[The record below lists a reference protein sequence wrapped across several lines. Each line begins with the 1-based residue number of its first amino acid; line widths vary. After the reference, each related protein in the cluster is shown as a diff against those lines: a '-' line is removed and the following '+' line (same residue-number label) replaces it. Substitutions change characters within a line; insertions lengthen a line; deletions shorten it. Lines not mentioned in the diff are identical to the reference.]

1 MDGTPILNDDKPLLG
16 RAKELKSVGGVLDAV
31 NARREALLWFEGPAG
46 IGKSR
51 LLNAAEDR
59 ALGQGF
65 RVARVPTPDQRPTPR
80 VQPAPEDQP
89 EVGRDRE
96 LVAPDEVAAWLEEA
110 DPTSADDDFPG
121 SILTIDD
128 AQWADEATVDT
139 LTSLH
144 SRLAGQPIGW
154 IVSGRA
160 APQATGVDD
169 LLGEWEAK
177 GADRVNVEPLS
188 DDAVGDLIGDV
199 LGAPPDE
206 ALHQLAEGTSGNPQL
221 LRALLDGL
229 RDEKSVAV
237 SGGRARLLCS
247 DLPARARA
255 VMHYWVLELS
265 GLTRQLLDAAAAF
278 EGPFSRSELADLLE
292 RQAEHL
298 ESLLGELIEAGLV
311 VELDDDVLVFRHELV
326 RRWASDRAPA
336 DARCK
341 LRDGSARRHPRT
353 GAGSKTRRATRRAV
367 GRDTGKAARNEQ
379 PARNHAPSDRRDCG
393 WDRLTDSERAVATLV
408 AVGLTNREVAEQIF
422 VSPHTV
428 SFHLRKIYRK
438 YDVRSRVEL
447 TRLLVEQAPPNGQ
460 LPTLTPDSSIAPPA
474 AGLAGE
480 LEDAGSAAVGSGLG
494 GEAIPD
500 AVAGWPAMAHEGD
513 AASARGGRR
522 SPAVEQTG
530 AGERPNFG
538 WGSLTA
544 AELRVA
550 RLAATG
556 LTNRSIADEL
566 ELSPHTIES
575 HLRHAFHKVDVRSRV
590 ELTRVVLAHGC

>member
-1 MDGTPILNDDKPLLG
+1 MDGTPIQSDDKPLHG

-31 NARREALLWFEGPAG
+31 NARREALLSLEGPAG

-51 LLNAAEDR
+51 LLAAAEAS
-59 ALGQGF
+59 ALRQGF
-65 RVARVPTPDQRPTPR
+65 RVARVPTPDQRLARSAFGDRADIGP
-80 VQPAPEDQP
+80 
-89 EVGRDRE
+89 DRE
-96 LVAPDEVAAWLEEA
+96 LVAPDGVAAWVEA
-110 DPTSADDDFPG
+110 AADLTSKTDEPPR

-128 AQWADEATVDT
+128 TEWADAAAVDT
-139 LTSLH
+139 LASLQ

-154 IVSGRA
+154 IVSGRT
-160 APQATGVDD
+160 APQGPGVDD
-169 LLGEWEAK
+169 LLGGWEAM

-188 DDAVGDLIGDV
+188 DDAVNDLIGDV

-206 ALHQLAEGTSGNPQL
+206 ALRQLAEGTAGNPQL

-229 RDEKSVAV
+229 RDEKSIAV

-247 DLPARARA
+247 DLPVRARA
-255 VMHYWVLELS
+255 VMHYWVLELPALS
-265 GLTRQLLDAAAAF
+265 RHLLDAAAAF
-278 EGPFSRSELADLLE
+278 DGPFSREELADLLE
-292 RQAEHL
+292 RPADQL
-298 ESLLGELIEAGLV
+298 ESLLRELVEADLI
-311 VELDDDVLVFRHELV
+311 VELDDDVLVFRHEMV
-326 RRWASDRAPA
+326 RRWASDRAPV
-336 DARCK
+336 DARCG
-341 LRDGSARRHPRT
+341 LRDGSARRHPRK
-353 GAGSKTRRATRRAV
+353 GAGSSARHAVGRAV
-367 GRDTGKAARNEQ
+367 GRNTGKAGRTE
-379 PARNHAPSDRRDCG
+379 PSDRDHARSAGRDG
-393 WDRLTDSERAVATLV
+393 AWDRLTDCERDVATLV
-408 AVGLTNREVAEQIF
+408 ALGLTNREVAEQIF

-438 YDVRSRVEL
+438 FGVRSRVEL
-447 TRLLVEQAPPNGQ
+447 TRLLVEQEPPSDQ
-460 LPTLTPDSSIAPPA
+460 LPALTPDPSIAPLR
-474 AGLAGE
+474 AGLAGDVD
-480 LEDAGSAAVGSGLG
+480 DARPADAVSGLG
-494 GEAIPD
+494 RDAIPI
-500 AVAGWPAMAHEGD
+500 AVAGSRAMGDDAGTAPAHRSG
-513 AASARGGRR
+513 R

-538 WGSLTA
+538 WESLTA

>member
-1 MDGTPILNDDKPLLG
+1 MDGTPILNDDKALLG

-31 NARREALLWFEGPAG
+31 NARREALLWLEGPAG

-51 LLNAAEDR
+51 LLTAAEDR
-59 ALGQGF
+59 AIRQGL
-65 RVARVPTPDQRPTPR
+65 RVARVPTPDQRPKSR
-80 VQPAPEDQP
+80 VQPAPEDMA

-96 LVAPDEVAAWLEEA
+96 LVAPDEVPAWLEEA
-110 DPTSADDDFPG
+110 DPTPADDGPPG

-128 AQWADEATVDT
+128 AQWADAATVDT
-139 LTSLH
+139 LASLH

-154 IVSGRA
+154 IVSGRT

-169 LLGEWEAK
+169 LLGEWEAM
-177 GADRVNVEPLS
+177 GADRINVEPLS

-206 ALHQLAEGTSGNPQL
+206 ALRQLAEETAGNPQL

-229 RDEKSVAV
+229 RDERSVAV

-278 EGPFSRSELADLLE
+278 EGQFDRDELADLLE
-292 RQAEHL
+292 RPAEHL
-298 ESLLGELIEAGLV
+298 ESLLRELIDAGLV
-311 VELDDDVLVFRHELV
+311 VELDDEVLVFRHELV

-353 GAGSKTRRATRRAV
+353 GAGSKGRHAVGRAV
-367 GRDTGKAARNEQ
+367 GRDTGKAARTEQ
-379 PARNHAPSDRRDCG
+379 PARDHAPSRRDCA
-393 WDRLTDSERAVATLV
+393 WERLTDCERAVATLV

-438 YDVRSRVEL
+438 YGVRSRVEL
-447 TRLLVEQAPPNGQ
+447 TRLLVEQEPLNGQ
-460 LPTLTPDSSIAPPA
+460 LPTPTPDPSIAPPVPA
-474 AGLAGE
+474 LAGN
-480 LEDAGSAAVGSGLG
+480 LDDARSADAGNGLG
-494 GEAIPD
+494 RGATPI
-500 AVAGWPAMAHEGD
+500 AVASRPTVAFEGD
-513 AASARGGRR
+513 VAFGRGGRR

-538 WGSLTA
+538 WESLTA

-566 ELSPHTIES
+566 ELSPHTVES